1 MWCSLP
7 ETSWNWST
15 VADMFSMC
23 LQRKHMESLPH
34 PWHINE
40 ILTGF
45 THQDCLK
52 GPQEHFCICEKICY
66 HRLYLASN
74 TELSVDVLSDF
85 GGSGNTELLHTW
97 AWKIALDYLFT
108 LFSNTR
114 RLYVQFHYANLNW
127 QFIMLNLDSY
137 VTPVKAEGLY
147 LCVSDDTTYLLVLSS
162 FRNYPLLLALHT
174 QISNWVALWVMCNT
188 FGVSVLTGKV
198 KIWRFHPLQL
208 YRLFPYFPSRWIYVF
223 DFLTQPL

>member
-1 MWCSLP
+1 
-7 ETSWNWST
+7 
-15 VADMFSMC
+15 MFSMC

-52 GPQEHFCICEKICY
+52 GPREHFCICEKRCY

-114 RLYVQFHYANLNW
+114 QLYVQFHYANLNW

-174 QISNWVALWVMCNT
+174 QISELHC
-188 FGVSVLTGKV
+188 G
-198 KIWRFHPLQL
+198 
-208 YRLFPYFPSRWIYVF
+208 
-223 DFLTQPL
+223 